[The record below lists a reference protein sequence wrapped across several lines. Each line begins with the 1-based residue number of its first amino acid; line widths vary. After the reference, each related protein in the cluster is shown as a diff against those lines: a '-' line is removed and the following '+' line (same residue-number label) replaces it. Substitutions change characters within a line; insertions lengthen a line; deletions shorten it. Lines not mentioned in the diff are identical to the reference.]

1 MRSCVPDARRRVS
14 RPLWRLAVASRPI
27 EELHGIAIPRTL
39 EEACDP
45 RRLALVVYDMQAGI
59 LGQIADRERVVAQV
73 TRVLEAA
80 RAASVRTV
88 FTRHVTLPTELMGA
102 SQMRMWMA
110 WQQAERAADI
120 VSPFPPDA
128 PATQLVPELTPN
140 PREAVLDKVTMSA
153 FEGTPLD
160 IVLRD
165 CGIASVAI
173 VGVALEV
180 GVEPTVRHAA
190 DLGYLPIVVTDAC
203 AAGDQV
209 AGERSLE
216 ALAFAGDALLT
227 DTAGFARALARL
239 APSGAAP
246 GSTSARP

>member
-1 MRSCVPDARRRVS
+1 LERRV
-14 RPLWRLAVASRPI
+14 RRNAVASRPI
-27 EELHGIAIPRTL
+27 EQLHGIAIPRSL

-73 TRVLEAA
+73 GRVLEAA

-88 FTRHVTLPTELMGA
+88 FMRHVTLPTELMGA

-110 WQQAERAADI
+110 WQRAERAADI

-128 PATQLVPELTPN
+128 PATQLIPELAPS
-140 PREAVLDKVTMSA
+140 PQEVVFDKVTMSA

-165 CGIASVAI
+165 CGIVSVAI

-180 GVEPTVRHAA
+180 GIEPTARHAA

-203 AAGDQV
+203 GAGDQA

-227 DTAGFARALARL
+227 ETAAFARALADR
-239 APSGAAP
+239 APSAAAA
-246 GSTSARP
+246 GSASARD